1 MGYEQRRI
9 ASLVLAGVL
18 TTFAAA
24 QGIGQA
30 ASAPGDSLVP
40 EGSASFAKEF
50 GVKDVRGQLRLY
62 GKAGLDT
69 SKDGDLN
76 CREALE
82 DRDKEP
88 QPMALSMTGGLAADM
103 RFWGKLREVAA
114 IELGYDV
121 TRTPKT
127 RARSNAVA
135 SKEEAQA
142 RGPQLNKT
150 VRLAG
155 FTIRLE
161 KDEPKAAQPG
171 GKKAWGDKFGP
182 KNLLPVDVQ
191 TRFFVWLIP
200 VMIRGNAGVGADLT
214 YSPFVESVEDASS
227 STTSSRI
234 GIEARVGGYLHG
246 WVTAGIGSGC
256 RYASACAGVKGE
268 LRLLD
273 TSTGLK
279 LGWGDQ
285 GAFAQLGYKF
295 QAAALK
301 LKAIAYFEVC
311 IRVFRRSLRVGKS
324 YEHLLYE
331 WGTNLIQGTVGQ

>member
-1 MGYEQRRI
+1 MVYEQRGI
-9 ASLVLAGVL
+9 ASLVLAGIL
-18 TTFAAA
+18 TSFATA
-24 QGIGQA
+24 QGNGGQA
-30 ASAPGDSLVP
+30 ASTPGDGLVP

-69 SKDGDLN
+69 SKDGDLD

-82 DRDKEP
+82 ERDKEP
-88 QPMALSMTGGLAADM
+88 QRMALSLTGGLAADM

-114 IELGYDV
+114 IEVGYDV
-121 TRTPKT
+121 SRTPKN
-127 RARSNAVA
+127 RSRSNAVA
-135 SKEEAQA
+135 SAAEAQA
-142 RGPQLNKT
+142 RGPQLKKT

-161 KDEPKAAQPG
+161 KDEPKPAQPG

-214 YSPFVESVEDASS
+214 YSPFLESVEDG
-227 STTSSRI
+227 STSSSRI
-234 GIEARVGGYLHG
+234 GIEGRVGGYLHG
-246 WVTAGIGSGC
+246 WVIAGIGSGC

-273 TSTGLK
+273 ASTGLK

-285 GAFAQLGYKF
+285 GAYAQLGYRF

-301 LKAIAYFEVC
+301 LKAIAYFELC
-311 IRVFRRSLRVGKS
+311 IRVFRRSLRIGKS
-324 YEHLLYE
+324 YERLLYE